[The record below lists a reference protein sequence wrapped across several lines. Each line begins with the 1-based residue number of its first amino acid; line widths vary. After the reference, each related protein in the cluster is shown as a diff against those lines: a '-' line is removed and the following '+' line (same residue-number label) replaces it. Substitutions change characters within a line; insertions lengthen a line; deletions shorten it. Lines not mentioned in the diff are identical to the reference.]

1 MNRKRGGGMKPFLVW
16 AGGKY
21 RIIERVLDA
30 LPTGNRL
37 VEPFVGSGAVF
48 LNAGF
53 DTATVA
59 DSNQDLIGLYQII
72 QAEGEAFAHYAA
84 ALFVPENNTE
94 TVFYQ
99 YREEFNA
106 SKDLARKAALF
117 VYLNRHCFNGLCR
130 YNGKGKFNVSF
141 GRHAK
146 PQFPMTEMLG
156 FHQKSQSVTFNVAD
170 FRGTLDSVPEGS
182 VVYCDPPYAPLT
194 ATANF
199 SSYTAAGFGLKDQQ
213 DLAIAA
219 RMLRERN
226 IPVVISN
233 HDTEFTRSI
242 YSDARIVS
250 FDVQRFI
257 SSDAKNRGKAAE
269 LLAIYD

>member
-1 MNRKRGGGMKPFLVW
+1 MKPFLKW

-21 RIIERVLDA
+21 RIVERILAA
-30 LPTGNRL
+30 LPAGKRL

-53 DTATVA
+53 ESATVA
-59 DSNQDLIGLYQII
+59 DSNQDLIELYQII
-72 QAEGEAFAHYAA
+72 QAEGEAFAQYAA

-94 TVFYQ
+94 AVFYQ

-130 YNGKGKFNVSF
+130 YNGKGKFNVPF
-141 GRHAK
+141 GRYAK
-146 PQFPMTEMLG
+146 PQFPMAEMLG
-156 FHQKSQSVTFNVAD
+156 FHQKSQCVTFNVAD
-170 FRGTLDSVPEGS
+170 FRDTLESIAEGS

-199 SSYTAAGFGLKDQQ
+199 TAYHTNSFNLEQQ
-213 DLAIAA
+213 VLLAQKAESLMKK
-219 RMLRERN
+219 R
-226 IPVVISN
+226 IPVLISN
-233 HDTEFTRSI
+233 HRTPLTQEWYKNAAETHIVKVRRSI
-242 YSDARIVS
+242 
-250 FDVQRFI
+250 
-257 SSDAKNRGKAAE
+257 SSNGGTRKKVDE
-269 LLAIYD
+269 LLALYRPPKTK

>member
-1 MNRKRGGGMKPFLVW
+1 MKPFLKW

-21 RIIERVLDA
+21 RIVERILAA
-30 LPTGNRL
+30 LPAGKRL

-59 DSNQDLIGLYQII
+59 DSNQDLIELYQII
-72 QAEGEAFAHYAA
+72 QAEGEAFAQYAA

-94 TVFYQ
+94 AVFYQ

-106 SKDLARKAALF
+106 SSDLARKAALF

-130 YNGKGKFNVSF
+130 YNGKGKFNVPF
-141 GRHAK
+141 GRYAK
-146 PQFPMTEMLG
+146 PQFPMAEMLG
-156 FHQKSQSVTFNVAD
+156 FHQKSQCVTFNVVD
-170 FRGTLDSVPEGS
+170 FRGTLESVAEGS

-199 SSYTAAGFGLKDQQ
+199 SSYTATGFGLKDQQ
-213 DLAIAA
+213 DLASSA
-219 RMLRERN
+219 RKLRERN

-233 HDTEFTRSI
+233 HDTEFTRFI
-242 YSDARIVS
+242 YADAKIVS